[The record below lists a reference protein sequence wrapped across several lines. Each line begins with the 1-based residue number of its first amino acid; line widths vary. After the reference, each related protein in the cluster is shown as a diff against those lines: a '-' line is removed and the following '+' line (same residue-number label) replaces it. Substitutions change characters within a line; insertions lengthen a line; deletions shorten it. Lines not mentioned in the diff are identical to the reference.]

1 MNREGLLDDL
11 RRLADLSDQLGRGI
25 LKLHDKILAAPEEQ
39 EPHDLDANA
48 ELSTRLRAELL
59 CILRDAVE
67 PTLRALRRL
76 ADEAAT

>member
-11 RRLADLSDQLGRGI
+11 RRLAHLSDQLGRGI
-25 LKLHDKILAAPEEQ
+25 LELHDKIPAAPEER

-48 ELSTRLRAELL
+48 QLSTRLRAELL
-59 CILRDAVE
+59 CILKDAVE
-67 PTLRALRRL
+67 PTVRALRRL